1 MRKKLAL
8 VVLIHMVAYASLAS
22 EKMGFEWTLSVW
34 TETLSWSEDQ
44 GFHLTF
50 RSWNKPLLAIQRD
63 DGSYDYVNTVGAGV
77 YLQRGKR
84 YVLSNGRGRSQF
96 FKVCTLPLN
105 EPDFDVP
112 PTFPS
117 ERDVLTF
124 EHAERISRDG
134 KMQHERY
141 VVSSEGDVYD
151 CEAQSLTKRTMPMI
165 LPNPWTPP
173 DIQARQN
180 VREVADWHLN
190 LARETRDAARKEL
203 KQLKMRTPL
212 AENETN
218 TVCYSTA
225 GRFGAE
231 EVRKMTKDGKLT
243 PVLEELISQFDPER
257 SRTGKW
263 AQICVVN
270 GVRRIVGITENFGNG
285 NRRQFRF
292 YLIGSVDKV
301 IDETKSSKSKEKIV
315 HHYDKDGKWQWE
327 VKMRN
332 NKAFQFWRVENGR
345 IEESSDLELAQKL
358 AEQATI
364 EDVE

>member
-1 MRKKLAL
+1 MIRELAL
-8 VVLIHMVAYASLAS
+8 ILMTMTAFVCSAAG
-22 EKMGFEWTLSVW
+22 KRGFEWTLSVW
-34 TETLSWSEDQ
+34 TETLSWTEDK

-50 RSWNKPLLAIQRD
+50 RSWNKPSLGIQRD
-63 DGSYDYVNTVGAGV
+63 DGSYDYINSVGTGV

-84 YVLSNGRGRSQF
+84 YILMNGRGRSQF
-96 FKVCTLPLN
+96 FRVCALPLK
-105 EPDFDVP
+105 ESGFDVP
-112 PTFPS
+112 PTFPT
-117 ERDVLTF
+117 EHEVLTF
-124 EHAERISRDG
+124 EHEERISRDG
-134 KMQHERY
+134 KTRHERY

-180 VREVADWHLN
+180 VRGVADWHLN

-231 EVRKMTKDGKLT
+231 ELRKMTKDGKLT
-243 PVLEELISQFDPER
+243 PVLEELISQLNPER
-257 SRTGKW
+257 SRAGKW
-263 AQICVVN
+263 AQLYVEKDAM
-270 GVRRIVGITENFGNG
+270 RIVGLTERFVDGS
-285 NRRQFRF
+285 RRQFWF
-292 YLIGSVDKV
+292 YPSEAVNLV
-301 IDETKSSKSKEKIV
+301 IDEFTGRKMTIV
-315 HHYDKDGKWQWE
+315 YHYDTEGNWVWQI
-327 VKMRN
+327 KMRD

-345 IEESSDLELAQKL
+345 VDESSDLELAQKL
-358 AEQATI
+358 AERATI

>member
-1 MRKKLAL
+1 MLMKKFAL
-8 VVLIHMVAYASLAS
+8 VVLLSMVAYASLAS
-22 EKMGFEWTLSVW
+22 KKMGFEWTQSVW
-34 TETLSWSEDQ
+34 TETLSWTKDK

-63 DGSYDYVNTVGAGV
+63 DGSYDYVNTVGAGA

-96 FKVCTLPLN
+96 FKVCALPLK
-105 EPDFDVP
+105 ESGFDVP
-112 PTFPS
+112 PTFPT
-117 ERDVLTF
+117 EHEVLIF

-134 KMQHERY
+134 KMQHERH
-141 VVSSEGDVYD
+141 VVSFGGDVYD

-180 VREVADWHLN
+180 VREVADWNLN
-190 LARETRDAARKEL
+190 LARETRDAAWQEL

-231 EVRKMTKDGKLT
+231 ELRKMTKDGKLT
-243 PVLEELISQFDPER
+243 PVLEELISQLDPER
-257 SRTGKW
+257 SRAGKW

-292 YLIGSVDKV
+292 YLTGTVDKV
-301 IDETKSSKSKEKIV
+301 IDEHKVAREKIV
-315 HHYDKDGKWQWE
+315 HHYDKNGKWQWE
-327 VKMRN
+327 VKMRD
-332 NKAFQFWRVENGR
+332 NKAFQFWRIENGR